1 MDGSDEVVK
10 ASDSTLE
17 PKKKSAYFDA
27 YLSGKKLDSAMEAD
41 EFNDFI
47 KYSALVAK
55 SGTAEMLGGNIT
67 PSPVTDACNYCKMG
81 GSCGFASRRR
91 GVSAQSEASGAR
103 RFPDLS
109 ARKGGRRNDLN
120 RRTARRDRQ
129 RGQDDS
135 FGFGGQR
142 QDIRNDSKA
151 CRGNRKRR

>member
-1 MDGSDEVVK
+1 MQGFMDGSDEVVK

-55 SGTAEMLGGNIT
+55 SGTAEMLGGNIA

-81 GSCGFASRRR
+81 GSCGFAVGTDGAERSVRSVKCTEISGLVRKER
-91 GVSAQSEASGAR
+91 GE
-103 RFPDLS
+103 
-109 ARKGGRRNDLN
+109 KE
-120 RRTARRDRQ
+120 
-129 RGQDDS
+129 
-135 FGFGGQR
+135 
-142 QDIRNDSKA
+142 
-151 CRGNRKRR
+151 